1 MSEDEGVPAF
11 ERVRDAVPSFDFD
24 AVRQIIEKEFRIYDT
39 DRDVRGMPHAEI
51 AAFYVMAD
59 KETFD
64 RKFDAV
70 RDAIR
75 TIDPS
80 LIVILQHRLGED
92 VILVARRPPVH
103 HGSGR
108 LNVFLL
114 VATLVTTTLAGS
126 LFWVGYKKIEGAL
139 FLFGY
144 DFSFLSL
151 EPLSWGMLTFAV
163 PLMLILGV
171 HELGHWWIA
180 RKHNVHTSLPYF
192 IPVPPPLLFGTFG
205 AFISMKEP
213 VPDRKALFDIGAAG
227 PIAGFIVTIPV
238 LVLGMVLTGIVAE
251 ELPARPE
258 MHASLAAPG
267 GATWGFDAN
276 ETVWVTAWEESATGT
291 NEWVETIALS
301 ADAEGFQS
309 GTGWRLLLHPVYLEA
324 DATVAFNVTYQVAN
338 EAGAT
343 ANRTL
348 TGHLNVTT
356 AMAGATRDVSFA
368 VPDNATGI
376 TATMRWEPPSSGL
389 VSLGDS
395 LLFLGVGWVVDQV
408 TDQPEDVFIHPTAL
422 AGWVGLLVTGFNLL
436 PAGQLDGGHVARALL
451 GENMRWASYASILL
465 MFALS
470 FVFAG
475 WLILAVLVLL
485 LGVRHPPPLNDRTML
500 DDKRRVL
507 GALVAIILIVSFVP
521 IPLQAIP

>member
-1 MSEDEGVPAF
+1 
-11 ERVRDAVPSFDFD
+11 
-24 AVRQIIEKEFRIYDT
+24 
-39 DRDVRGMPHAEI
+39 
-51 AAFYVMAD
+51 
-59 KETFD
+59 
-64 RKFDAV
+64 
-70 RDAIR
+70 
-75 TIDPS
+75 
-80 LIVILQHRLGED
+80 
-92 VILVARRPPVH
+92 
-103 HGSGR
+103 
-108 LNVFLL
+108 
-114 VATLVTTTLAGS
+114 
-126 LFWVGYKKIEGAL
+126 
-139 FLFGY
+139 
-144 DFSFLSL
+144 
-151 EPLSWGMLTFAV
+151 
-163 PLMLILGV
+163 
-171 HELGHWWIA
+171 
-180 RKHNVHTSLPYF
+180 
-192 IPVPPPLLFGTFG
+192 
-205 AFISMKEP
+205 
-213 VPDRKALFDIGAAG
+213 LFDIGAAG

-258 MHASLAAPG
+258 MHASLAAPD

-276 ETVWVTAWEESATGT
+276 ETVWVTAWEESATGA

-324 DATVAFNVTYQVAN
+324 DATVAFNVTYEVAN

-348 TGHLNVTT
+348 TGHMNVTT
-356 AMAGATRDVSFA
+356 AMAGATRVVSFL
-368 VPDNATGI
+368 VPDNATAI

-395 LLFLGVGWVVDQV
+395 LVFLGLGWVVDQV